1 MAFAIPSRRRWQ
13 LAMACLLAGA
23 ALGARAAEANAERF
37 PCRQLKEGGWAV
49 LAHNGI
55 QGEVR
60 YRDGRVEPGDGELL
74 KRAIN
79 ACKRNGP
86 VRLVDFSSP
95 GGSVDE
101 GIKMALN
108 IREAGLDTQISPG
121 SYCTSACTFAFLGGL
136 NRSIS
141 ATASYNVHAFSRF
154 MADPQSCETIGANSL
169 SASGRQAIFY
179 LVTLNTALG
188 VGLSEDAITR
198 AFTEY
203 GKRTQC
209 DPNSKMPRKFDLAIP
224 MYLPVATIF
233 RRELIR
239 FEMESA
245 RSMLGLVSGNAFG
258 NRLRHTAGA
267 SPAQRYERCTQL
279 STEIYGP
286 DSQFMQERM
295 AARDNVGA
303 LFPRFEA
310 HVINME
316 ILDALAARFPEV
328 KARLDAVIRKSGQQQ
343 ALQQWRSLPLARQ
356 TQTRPPAIPEIDQLA
371 AFIRDGIDDP
381 RLPVPGLKTLEPE
394 NHAGAKQLFCLIEGL
409 GDVRLPG
416 NSGTPSYLDRMF
428 SVSIL
433 TTKAV
438 DRQELQAMDIITDAE
453 GGSPR

>member
-1 MAFAIPSRRRWQ
+1 MAFATPAHRGWQ
-13 LAMACLLAGA
+13 LAMAGLLAGA
-23 ALGARAAEANAERF
+23 ALGAGAAESNAERF

-121 SYCTSACTFAFLGGL
+121 SYCTSACTFAFLGGV

-141 ATASYNVHAFSRF
+141 PTASYNVHAFSSF
-154 MADPQSCETIGANSL
+154 MADPQSCETIGPRSL
-169 SASGRQAIFY
+169 NAAGRVAIVY
-179 LVTLNTALG
+179 LITLNRSLG
-188 VGLSEDAITR
+188 AGLSEDDITR
-198 AFTEY
+198 AFIEY
-203 GKRTQC
+203 GKRVQC
-209 DPNSKMPRKFDLAIP
+209 NPRSNMPAKFDLAIP

-233 RRELIR
+233 RKELIR

-245 RSMLGLVSGNAFG
+245 RSMLGLVSGNEFG
-258 NRLRHTAGA
+258 HRLRHAPGA
-267 SPAQRYERCTQL
+267 SPAQRYDRCEQL

-286 DSQFMQERM
+286 DSKFMRERM

-316 ILDALAARFPEV
+316 ILDALTARFPEV

-371 AFIRDGIDDP
+371 ALIRDGTDNP
-381 RLPVPGLKTLEPE
+381 LPIMGLKTLEPE
-394 NHAGAKQLFCLIEGL
+394 SFSGAKQLFCLIEGL

-438 DRQELQAMDIITDAE
+438 DRQELQAMDIITDTE